1 MMLRNTL
8 RSMLPGLA
16 LLAIS
21 ATPLAAQR
29 VALVELAEPDA
40 RFPEPFS
47 SVIGFVEL
55 SDGQV
60 LITDRLE
67 QTVARLN
74 FGSGTIEPIG
84 RQGGGPG
91 EYQMPGWL
99 FALPGDTTLMMD
111 LGNQRFAVIL
121 PEGQISS
128 NTLPLRH
135 PAGFPIFPR
144 GVDAE
149 GGIYFDLAGM
159 MMPGLEEG
167 AMQGVAPIF
176 RWDRASNALDTLGYM
191 NFPPMEPAGPGEAH
205 ISIGGGGGPYD
216 GRDAWSVTPDGR
228 VGIARY
234 ADYHVEWMGPDGE
247 SVTGPAIEYRPI
259 PITKDDKE
267 AWADQM
273 ASRGV
278 MIQVENDRRRT
289 IRPPRPS
296 TDNLDWP
303 DSKPAFTAGAARAT
317 SDGRLWVERS
327 RSADEDRRTYDV
339 FDARGELIQRVELLP
354 DRRVVAFGNKFVYVT
369 HTDEDDLEWLER
381 YRL

>member
-1 MMLRNTL
+1 
-8 RSMLPGLA
+8 MLPGLA

>member
-1 MMLRNTL
+1 MLRTTL

-16 LLAIS
+16 LLAIG
-21 ATPLAAQR
+21 AAPLGAQR
-29 VALVELAEPDA
+29 VETVELTEPDA

-67 QTVARLN
+67 QTVARLD
-74 FGSGTIEPIG
+74 FATGTVEPIG
-84 RQGGGPG
+84 RPGGGPG

-121 PEGQISS
+121 PEGRISS

-149 GGIYFDLAGM
+149 GRIYFDLAGM
-159 MMPGLEEG
+159 MMPGLEEA
-167 AMQGVAPIF
+167 AMQGVAPIL
-176 RWDRASNALDTLGYM
+176 RWDRASNALDTLGYI
-191 NFPPMEPAGPGEAH
+191 NFPPMEPAGPGEAR
-205 ISIGGGGGPYD
+205 ISLGGGGGPYD
-216 GRDAWSVTPDGR
+216 GRDAWSVAPNGR

-234 ADYHVEWMGPDGE
+234 TDYHVEWLSADGE
-247 SVTGPAIEYRPI
+247 SVTGPTIEFEPI
-259 PITKDDKE
+259 PVTQDDKE
-267 AWADQM
+267 AWAEQM
-273 ASRGV
+273 TSRGV
-278 MIQVENDRRRT
+278 MIQVENGRRRT
-289 IRPPRPS
+289 MRPPRPS

-303 DSKPAFTAGAARAT
+303 ETKPPFTGGGAWAT
-317 SDGRLWVERS
+317 PDGGLWVERS
-327 RSADEDRRTYDV
+327 RPADEDRRTYDV
-339 FDARGELIQRVELLP
+339 FDGRGELIQRVELMP
-354 DRRVVAFGNKFVYVT
+354 DRRIVAFGDGVVYVT
-369 HTDEDDLEWLER
+369 YTDEDDLEWLER
-381 YRL
+381 YRI

>member
-1 MMLRNTL
+1 
-8 RSMLPGLA
+8 MLPGLA

-176 RWDRASNALDTLGYM
+176 RWDRAANALDTLGYM

-303 DSKPAFTAGAARAT
+303 ESKPAFTAGAARAT

>member
-1 MMLRNTL
+1 
-8 RSMLPGLA
+8 MLPGLA

-303 DSKPAFTAGAARAT
+303 ESKPAFTAGAARAT